1 MTREE
6 TNFQAFG
13 QELRKARESLGRSLD
28 DIAAT
33 TRINRRHIESIEA
46 GDLGALPTG
55 PYVQAFLKEYARN
68 VGLKLPSDLSVAGT
82 STSGG
87 AVKSVT
93 PASGRGASSAGPR
106 AATAKP
112 GSGSSAF
119 ELPSAAMKATKDT
132 ARFANQA
139 AKSVARTAAKTTE
152 NVFKKVETGAKD
164 AVDVFTS
171 KSLREE
177 AEQVRRER
185 LGLEPLPE
193 APPSRAVPVRN
204 GETELDIAS
213 LRSTLRSEEQAA
225 PTPKQSTTFVA
236 PVSGRGSV
244 EPPFSD
250 LDDSAQDQSS
260 ESRPK
265 RRGLTSFLSTT
276 NIVILCSLLVFGAVV
291 FYALH
296 MNKLD
301 KTPDA
306 QVVAPVIKEDKSL
319 VQKPVKT
326 LPAVDSAKAIAAAIP
341 ANDSLHFTLH
351 ATEPVWVSISPDG
364 ITPFK
369 GEIKSGETRTFAAAK
384 KFVVYLGN
392 QRALEMTFNG
402 QRISHLPTVAN
413 SGVVVRNL
421 VLTRDKVTLDGAPV
435 SLGTAAHNPAVIPN
449 TPTVAT
455 PKPHATIATPTPDHS
470 KLTTPPV
477 KRANSSSVKSTS
489 TPKKTTHDSING
501 TSVKRTTPKK
511 PSTSVKSTLT
521 PPEKKAVVK
530 KPSTKKAPSKKST
543 KGTITPID
551 PVLPRP

>member
-93 PASGRGASSAGPR
+93 PASGRGAATVGPR
-106 AATAKP
+106 ASTTKP
-112 GSGSSAF
+112 GIGSSAF
-119 ELPSAAMKATKDT
+119 ELPSAAIKATKDT

-171 KSLREE
+171 KSLRDE

-185 LGLEPLPE
+185 LGLEPLPD
-193 APPSRAVPVRN
+193 AVATRAVPVRN

-213 LRSTLRSEEQAA
+213 LRSTLRSEE
-225 PTPKQSTTFVA
+225 
-236 PVSGRGSV
+236 
-244 EPPFSD
+244 
-250 LDDSAQDQSS
+250 LS

-265 RRGLTSFLSTT
+265 RRGLASFLSTT
-276 NIVILCSLLVFGAVV
+276 NIVILSSLLVFGAVV
-291 FYALH
+291 FYALQ
-296 MNKLD
+296 MNKQE
-301 KTPDA
+301 KTPDV
-306 QVVAPVIKEDKSL
+306 QVVAPVTKEDKPV

-326 LPAVDSAKAIAAAIP
+326 IPTVDSAKAIAAAIP

-402 QRISHLPTVAN
+402 QRISHLPTVSN

-435 SLGTAAHNPAVIPN
+435 SLGTAVRNPSVIPS

-455 PKPHATIATPTPDHS
+455 PKPHATSITPTPNHP
-470 KLTTPPV
+470 KVTTPLV
-477 KRANSSSVKSTS
+477 KSANTSSVKSTS

-501 TSVKRTTPKK
+501 THVKTTTPKK
-511 PSTSVKSTLT
+511 TSTSVKSTLT

-530 KPSTKKAPSKKST
+530 KSPTKKASSKKST